1 MVKFILIKSLT
12 EIRKVLLE
20 TRGKVSRNL
29 AELCYHS
36 SVLWNVELAS
46 NEIGEYLSP
55 CLGVRA
61 PAESCGMGCTQ
72 QIHGDMTAST

>member
-1 MVKFILIKSLT
+1 MVKFILIKSFT

-46 NEIGEYLSP
+46 NEIGYLAEVFLSKVLKGVAWLLP
-55 CLGVRA
+55 SDCL
-61 PAESCGMGCTQ
+61 
-72 QIHGDMTAST
+72 